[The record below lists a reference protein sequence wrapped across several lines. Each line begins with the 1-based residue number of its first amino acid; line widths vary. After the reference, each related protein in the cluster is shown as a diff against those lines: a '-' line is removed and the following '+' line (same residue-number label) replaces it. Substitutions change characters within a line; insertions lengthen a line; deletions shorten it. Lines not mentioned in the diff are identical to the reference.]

1 MSELNAFRYDE
12 TGTYLIQL
20 SPDEIMELDPLRDTV
35 YGIMHEIQT
44 PETIRLM
51 QLDVRMRRTI
61 PFDSFIKAIMNF
73 MIFGDMDADGFQN
86 FIVALNTV
94 YSEQYVYS
102 GIDSNEDYKLL
113 LEFCRKQEIIS
124 DDVYR
129 RCWPDD

>member
-12 TGTYLIQL
+12 KGMYLVQL
-20 SPDEIMELDPLRDTV
+20 TPDEIMELDPLRDTI
-35 YGIMHEIQT
+35 YGSMHEIQS
-44 PETIRLM
+44 PETIRLL

-61 PFDSFIKAIMNF
+61 SFDSFIKAIMNF
-73 MIFGDMDADGFQN
+73 MIFGDMDVDGFHN
-86 FIVALNTV
+86 FVVALNTV
-94 YSEQYVYS
+94 YSEQYIYS
-102 GIDSNEDYKLL
+102 GIDSSEDYKLL